1 MANIKSA
8 MKRIRQTEKQTLRNN
23 KVKSRLR
30 TFCKRVLTTVD
41 SGDAAA
47 AQTAL
52 KEAISELAISARKGI
67 IHKNQA
73 ARRSKRLSARVK
85 QLATAAS

>member
-8 MKRIRQTEKQTLRNN
+8 MKRIRQTEKKTARN
-23 KVKSRLR
+23 KEVKSRLR
-30 TFCKRVLTTVD
+30 TFCKRVLTAVD

-47 AQTAL
+47 AQSAL
-52 KEAISELAISARKGI
+52 KAAISELAISARKGI

-73 ARRSKRLSARVK
+73 SRRTQRLNAKVK
-85 QLATAAS
+85 QLALSAS

>member
-1 MANIKSA
+1 VANIKSA

-23 KVKSRLR
+23 KIKSRLR
-30 TFCKRVLTTVD
+30 TFCKRVLTTIE

-47 AQTAL
+47 AQSAL
-52 KEAISELAISARKGI
+52 KEAVTELAISARKGI

-73 ARRSKRLSARVK
+73 ARRTKRLNAKVK
-85 QLATAAS
+85 QLATAS

>member
-8 MKRIRQTEKQTLRNN
+8 IKRIRQTEKQTLRNS
-23 KVKSRLR
+23 KIKSRLR
-30 TFCKRVLTTVD
+30 TFCKRVLTTVEA
-41 SGDAAA
+41 GDVAA

-73 ARRSKRLSARVK
+73 ARRSQRLNAKVK
-85 QLATAAS
+85 QLATAS

>member
-1 MANIKSA
+1 VANIKSA

-23 KVKSRLR
+23 KIKSRLR
-30 TFCKRVLTTVD
+30 TFCKRVLTTIEA
-41 SGDAAA
+41 GDVAV

-52 KEAISELAISARKGI
+52 KEAVTELAISARKGI

-73 ARRSKRLSARVK
+73 ARRTKRLNAKVK
-85 QLATAAS
+85 QLAAAS

>member
-8 MKRIRQTEKQTLRNN
+8 IKRIRQTEKQTLRNN
-23 KVKSRLR
+23 KIKSRLR
-30 TFCKRVLTTVD
+30 TFCKRVLTTIE

-52 KEAISELAISARKGI
+52 KEAVTELAISARKGI
-67 IHKNQA
+67 IHKI
-73 ARRSKRLSARVK
+73 KRLVVQK
-85 QLATAAS
+85 D

>member
-8 MKRIRQTEKQTLRNN
+8 MKRIRQTEKQTLRNS
-23 KVKSRLR
+23 KIKSRLR
-30 TFCKRVLTTVD
+30 TFCKRVVTTVEG
-41 SGDAAA
+41 GDIKA

-73 ARRSKRLSARVK
+73 ARRAKRLNAKVK
-85 QLATAAS
+85 QLAAAS